1 MKDCRRGEALI
12 EIKCGPRLNL
22 NSVERGIGL
31 TEDRKGMSTGMMKTG
46 EVRQSMPSEDQGTG
60 WTVPTVGRGAR
71 CMVGLQEHCLGQH
84 GSK

>member
-46 EVRQSMPSEDQGTG
+46 EVRQSMTI
-60 WTVPTVGRGAR
+60 VG
-71 CMVGLQEHCLGQH
+71 MVGGAVLYILRE
-84 GSK
+84 